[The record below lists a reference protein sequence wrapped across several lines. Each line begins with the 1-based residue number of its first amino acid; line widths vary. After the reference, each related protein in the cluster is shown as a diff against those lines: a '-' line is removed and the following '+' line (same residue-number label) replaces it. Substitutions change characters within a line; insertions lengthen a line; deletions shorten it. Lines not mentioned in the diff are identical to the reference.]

1 MKNAGRTDGRRRAG
15 AAYLGEHLRPGR
27 AYGPRVVRQRRGIS
41 VSPCLVHVHAD
52 LSRPAVKSDRARVNN
67 GGGTGG
73 LRGPVSTGDTIRY
86 EYDTKHLKC
95 AQKLTVKSK

>member
-67 GGGTGG
+67 GGDWRPSRTNEHWGY
-73 LRGPVSTGDTIRY
+73 DTIRIRY
-86 EYDTKHLKC
+86 ETFKVC
-95 AQKLTVKSK
+95 SKADS